1 MPKWNTVIDR
11 VAGAGF
17 LDDVN
22 DPAIGGQPT
31 LLTSGSPVAGQLGD
45 VAYLSAAAAAQL
57 SDPSGVA
64 PLFGASPITSIAF
77 GTPTVTVTGVFPNYS
92 AGWIGKKVTV
102 AGATTGSNNG
112 TYVITGGSTTTI
124 AFSNAAGGAVQAGA
138 GGTIIGQN
146 VPQASL
152 FEGLYQYVQT
162 SAGQLFTAPTGAQS
176 ITGTAPSMTINGF
189 FPGYVAGW
197 IGNNVVVA
205 GAANAANNGTFAITG
220 GSTTTL
226 TFQNAIGVAEQLAV
240 NATVSIPTVAG
251 TQPVN
256 GSLAFWSN
264 WENYIVN
271 ANAPAAQ
278 TLGTFAGVYINN
290 NISYPI
296 TLGNYQW
303 IQIAG
308 KAYILFSSVVTDT
321 NAGDLV
327 VVDQTPAATANT
339 IADATTVTA
348 KIAKSIIGVALG
360 IPGPMTLTPVQITRS
375 PLF

>member
-17 LDDVN
+17 LGDVN

-57 SDPSGVA
+57 SDPSGVT

-77 GTPTVTVTGVFPNYS
+77 STPTVTVTGVFPNYS

-112 TYVITGGSTTTI
+112 TFVITGGSATTI

-138 GGTIIGQN
+138 GGTITGQN

-162 SAGQLFTAPTGAQS
+162 LAGQLFTAPTGAQS

-240 NATVSIPTVAG
+240 NATISIPTVAG

-271 ANAPAAQ
+271 ANAPATQ

-290 NISYPI
+290 NPSFPI

-308 KAYILFSSVVTDT
+308 KAYMLFSSVVTDT